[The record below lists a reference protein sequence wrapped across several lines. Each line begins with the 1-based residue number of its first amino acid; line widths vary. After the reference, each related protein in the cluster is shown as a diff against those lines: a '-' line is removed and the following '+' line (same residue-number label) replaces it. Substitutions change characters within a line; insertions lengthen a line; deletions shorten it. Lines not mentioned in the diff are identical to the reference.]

1 VKRRDTSGE
10 PSEAGQ
16 GLRAQLSRA
25 VGGSLGAIRSV
36 LSPTPKSV
44 SVSKQRLS
52 DVLWN
57 DRTLLASHET
67 ARAKTTKRD
76 EPDAL
81 ESIPDFEIIEESPD
95 ELTPVDQD
103 LTELVAEEL
112 RKARE
117 PRKRVDTR
125 PSEVVRAR
133 LEDVKARVATKMTS
147 MPKGVA
153 PVASES
159 PEWLRRT
166 DEGQAPGHGHGH
178 DDDEASFADDDMFAE
193 LEPPAPE
200 VAAPM
205 PITTRPPPPITAKV
219 ARPKASAPAPRVAAV
234 SALPPPPPIGAKPP
248 PLRAAPPPAADDEED
263 GDEEP
268 ICTRS
273 MARLLAG
280 QGHRARALKIYEVL
294 LAADN
299 SDEALRAEADALR
312 RVG

>member
-1 VKRRDTSGE
+1 V
-10 PSEAGQ
+10 
-16 GLRAQLSRA
+16 
-25 VGGSLGAIRSV
+25 SL
-36 LSPTPKSV
+36 
-44 SVSKQRLS
+44 
-52 DVLWN
+52 
-57 DRTLLASHET
+57 
-67 ARAKTTKRD
+67 
-76 EPDAL
+76 
-81 ESIPDFEIIEESPD
+81 D
-95 ELTPVDQD
+95 ELTPFDQD

-125 PSEVVRAR
+125 PSEGVRAR
-133 LEDVKARVATKMTS
+133 LEDVKARAATKMTS

-153 PVASES
+153 PVAPVVSEA
-159 PEWLRRT
+159 PAWLRRT
-166 DEGQAPGHGHGH
+166 DEGAGHGSGHGAGH
-178 DDDEASFADDDMFAE
+178 GNGKSTGYGQADDEASFADDDMFAE
-193 LEPPAPE
+193 LEPAPE

-219 ARPKASAPAPRVAAV
+219 PRPKASAPAPRVAAI

-248 PLRAAPPPAADDEED
+248 PLRAAPPPAVDHNDEEED

-294 LAADN
+294 LAADG

-312 RVG
+312 RAG